1 MRYVETPANLRE
13 LLHICGSLKVDQ
25 IYRFFSDTVDSGNL
39 EYYIQSLIDYNLAD
53 FDEGK
58 GILSWHKS
66 SNEPTLTEANMKDR
80 ITAFWVIASFYSGN
94 IREIIPM
101 NYPSQFM
108 FITADNQ
115 VYDLSVIASKSVAN
129 IWARTQKIYQIQGV
143 EDEVNHI
150 AIVNS
155 KSLGEDLGPFGF
167 DSYCTFDKNH
177 LPTYGTWY

>member
-66 SNEPTLTEANMKDR
+66 SNGA
-80 ITAFWVIASFYSGN
+80 
-94 IREIIPM
+94 
-101 NYPSQFM
+101 
-108 FITADNQ
+108 ADGIL
-115 VYDLSVIASKSVAN
+115 D
-129 IWARTQKIYQIQGV
+129 QIQV
-143 EDEVNHI
+143 
-150 AIVNS
+150 
-155 KSLGEDLGPFGF
+155 
-167 DSYCTFDKNH
+167 
-177 LPTYGTWY
+177 